1 MGWSGRPSHNPSP
14 ASHNPG
20 LSPRASYNHRM
31 RSSLALIIV
40 AALAQAPAP
49 AAPPQSAAQPPVTFK
64 VEVNYVEIDANVT
77 DEQGNFVRTLSKDDF
92 QILEDG
98 KPQSL
103 SVFSMVN
110 IPIERVDPP
119 LFANAPIPADV
130 ATNRTPFEGRVFVLV
145 IDDLHTRFNRTARTR
160 AAAKQFVERFVG
172 ANDIVAVVNTSGFGK
187 GMQDFTSNRQLAL
200 KAIDAAMGGKADSS
214 TQAALQDYYMNA
226 GSVSGSSNANAA
238 FNDIQRYNNA
248 RNTLRTLRN
257 ISDYMSGMRG
267 RRKAVVF
274 LSEGLNYDV
283 VDTVSNRYASDV
295 QREIRDLVAAATRA
309 NVNVY
314 SVDPRGVTSGM
325 EDAIEIG
332 GFTTDPNLS
341 ATNLMNEMRL
351 EHDSLRVVAEE
362 TGGFAVLNQND
373 FRTGFSRILEDNSS
387 YYVLGYYPTND
398 KRDGRF
404 RNVQV
409 KVLKPGLRVRS
420 RRGYVAPVPARKA
433 DEAKDTPARTSP
445 ELREALDSPIPV
457 SGLTISA
464 FAAPFK
470 GAGKNDAIAMAI
482 EVEGAA
488 MTFTQTPAGTFAN
501 DLEVT
506 LFAADVNGKVKDGV
520 RDVVNLGLRP
530 QTHETVRQGAF
541 RIIRRIEVPPGKYQV
556 RVGARESGGK
566 VGTVIIDL
574 DAPDFSKGTLAMS
587 GIAIASAYGSRLP
600 TASPDPSVN
609 EFKDVLPA
617 PPTASRDF
625 PRNDVLSVFAE
636 VYDNVGKTPHRVEI
650 AAAVLADD
658 GKVVLT
664 TSDERKSE
672 ELQGASG
679 GYGYTTKIPLGN
691 FAPGRYVLRISARS
705 LLGNSEAVS
714 REVEF
719 RIK

>member
-1 MGWSGRPSHNPSP
+1 
-14 ASHNPG
+14 
-20 LSPRASYNHRM
+20 M
-31 RSSLALIIV
+31 RTILTLILL

-49 AAPPQSAAQPPVTFK
+49 PPSSPQPPVTFK

-77 DEQGNFVRTLSKDDF
+77 DAQGNFVRTLSKDDF
-92 QILEDG
+92 QVIEDG
-98 KPQSL
+98 KPQTL
-103 SVFSMVN
+103 TVFSMVD
-110 IPIERVDPP
+110 IPIDRADPP
-119 LFANAPIPADV
+119 LFARDPIPADV

-145 IDDLHTRFNRTARTR
+145 IDDLHTRFNRTARAR
-160 AAAKQFVERFVG
+160 AGARQFVERFVG

-187 GMQDFTSNRQLAL
+187 GMQDFTNNRQFAL
-200 KAIDAAMGGKADSS
+200 KAIDAAIGGKAESS
-214 TQAALQDYYMNA
+214 TEAALQDYYMNA
-226 GSVSGSSNANAA
+226 GTPGGANANAA
-238 FNDIQRYNNA
+238 FNDMQRYNNA

-274 LSEGLNYDV
+274 MSEGINYDV
-283 VDTVSNRYASDV
+283 VDVVSNRYASDV

-309 NVNVY
+309 NVNIY

-325 EDAIEIG
+325 EDAIEIA
-332 GFTTDPNLS
+332 GFTSDPKLS

-373 FRTGFSRILEDNSS
+373 FRTGFARMLEDNSS

-409 KVLKPGLRVRS
+409 KVLKPDLRVRA
-420 RRGYVAPVPARKA
+420 RRGYVAPVPTKKA
-433 DEAKDTPARTSP
+433 DTEKETPARTSP
-445 ELREALDSPIPV
+445 ALRDALDSPIPI

-488 MTFTQTPAGTFAN
+488 MTFTRTPAGTFAN

-506 LFAADVNGKVKDGV
+506 LFAADVNGKVKDGK
-520 RDVVNLGLRP
+520 RDVLNLALRP
-530 QTHETVRQGAF
+530 QTHEIVREDAF
-541 RIIRRIEVPPGKYQV
+541 RIIRRLEVPPGKYQL
-556 RVGARESGGK
+556 RVGARESGGGR
-566 VGTVIIDL
+566 VGTVILDL
-574 DAPDFSKGTLAMS
+574 EAPDFSKGALSMS
-587 GIAIASAYGSRLP
+587 GIAISSAHGSRLP

-617 PPTASRDF
+617 PPSASRVF
-625 PRNDVLSVFAE
+625 PRNDVLAVFAE
-636 VYDNVGKTPHRVEI
+636 VYDNVVKTPHRVEI
-650 AAAVLADD
+650 NATVLADD
-658 GKVVLT
+658 GTVVQT
-664 TSDERKSE
+664 KTDERKSE

-679 GYGYTTKIPLGN
+679 GYGYTTKIPLSSL
-691 FAPGRYVLRISARS
+691 APGRYVLRISAKS
-705 LLGNSEAVS
+705 LLGNSETVA

-719 RIK
+719 RVR